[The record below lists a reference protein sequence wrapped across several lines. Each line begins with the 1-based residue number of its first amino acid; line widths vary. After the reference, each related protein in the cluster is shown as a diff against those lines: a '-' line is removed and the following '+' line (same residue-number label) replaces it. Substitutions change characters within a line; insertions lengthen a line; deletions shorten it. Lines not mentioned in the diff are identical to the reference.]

1 MDKGAEKKEEKVIEF
16 YDDNFEE
23 FPEDVEEL
31 NAAPDETNLWEDD
44 VPFKKK
50 IPKDWTIKKLE
61 DENNYLQ
68 SINKY
73 LYKE

>member
-1 MDKGAEKKEEKVIEF
+1 MDKGAEKKEEKLIEF

-44 VPFKKK
+44 WDNEDVHEDFVRILKES
-50 IPKDWTIKKLE
+50 LE
-61 DENNYLQ
+61 SFQ
-68 SINKY
+68 SN
-73 LYKE
+73 

>member
-50 IPKDWTIKKLE
+50 IPKLSSQNDSLSKLQFSKNKKAF
-61 DENNYLQ
+61 
-68 SINKY
+68 K
-73 LYKE
+73 